1 VTRLIS
7 ICVLGLW
14 AGGTLLLSEMTWFR
28 QLPLAER
35 LRPFVVGGLRHSSSS
50 GAFAKRSF
58 KDVLSPLATHMG
70 ARISRGLGIGEELSA
85 RLERVHA
92 SQTIAEFRARQVGAA
107 TGALTASA
115 LVCLIAGPPAPLALL
130 LLVGGPLLVF
140 AWIEQKLA
148 SAARDHQRRVFI
160 ELPVVAEQLG
170 MLLSSGYSM
179 TGALSRLAV
188 RGDGAC
194 ALDLRRLVGRIGQ
207 GVSPEDGLREWART
221 VEVPELHQLVTILLL
236 HHDAGDLGDLISQEA
251 RSIRREAQ
259 RWLIERIER
268 RNEQVWIPVT
278 IATLVPGVIFLAV
291 PFVDALGSFEA
302 L

>member
-1 VTRLIS
+1 MTRLVS
-7 ICVLGLW
+7 VFALGLW

-28 QLPLAER
+28 RLPLAER
-35 LRPFVVGGLRHSSSS
+35 LRPFVVGGLRNSNSS
-50 GAFAKRSF
+50 GALTKRTF
-58 KDVLSPLATHMG
+58 KDVLAPLATHMG
-70 ARISRGLGIGEELSA
+70 ARISRGLGIGEEISA
-85 RLERVHA
+85 RLERIHA
-92 SQTIAEFRARQVGAA
+92 PQTVAEFRARQVGASTA
-107 TGALTASA
+107 GLTASA
-115 LVCLIAGPPAPLALL
+115 LVCLMTGPPAPLALL

-179 TGALSRLAV
+179 TGALSRLAE

-194 ALDLRRLVGRIGQ
+194 ALDLRRLVGRISQ
-207 GVSPEDGLREWART
+207 GVSPEDGLREWAST

-278 IATLVPGVIFLAV
+278 VATLVPGVIFLAV